1 MINKH
6 KLKNLRLVVFDLDGT
21 LLNSSGQI
29 GLETKNLVNELS
41 KLGVKFS
48 FATKRLFSA
57 IEQYASELK
66 LDAPIINLDGALV
79 QKYPEKTIHYEAY
92 VKERH
97 VQKAIDLADKF
108 LLKIALC
115 HSEAI
120 YYTEYNSA
128 MPYILESYGA
138 IFKEVDDYADYTKK
152 TLEVIIASDQKD
164 AMKYVNNKLTFPFGL
179 GLDVNF
185 FKSHQREAQ
194 YYIEIR
200 KSGSSKGTGLLRLMK
215 HLNVE
220 VKETAVICDWY
231 NDVSLFETGALRVA
245 VANAVPEIKKLA
257 DYITQRTNE
266 EDGTAEFLELILRAK
281 KGK

>member
-6 KLKNLRLVVFDLDGT
+6 KLKNLKLVVFDLDGT
-21 LLNSSGQI
+21 LLNSKGQI
-29 GLETKNLVNELS
+29 GSDTKNCVKELR
-41 KLGVKFS
+41 KQGVKFS

-57 IEQYASELK
+57 VEQYASELQ
-66 LDAPIINLDGALV
+66 LDVPIINLDGALI
-79 QKYPEKTIHYEAY
+79 QKYPEKIIHYESY

-97 VQKAIDLADKF
+97 VLNAIDLADKF
-108 LLKIALC
+108 LLKLALC

-120 YYTEYNSA
+120 YYTEYNQA

-138 IFKEVDDYADYTKK
+138 IFKEVDDYSRYTKK

-164 AMKYVNNKLTFPFGL
+164 AMKHVHSKLGFPFGF

-194 YYIEIR
+194 YFIEIR
-200 KSGSSKGTGLLRLMK
+200 RSGSSKGKGLVRLMK
-215 HLNVE
+215 HLDIG
-220 VKETAVICDWY
+220 VKDTAVICDWY
-231 NDVSLFETGALRVA
+231 NDVSLFETGALKIA
-245 VANAVPEIKKLA
+245 VANAVPEIKRMA

-281 KGK
+281 KG